1 VKSVNRRN
9 RLRRDRIGAL
19 IAIAALIVVAAGG
32 CGYQFGAAGS
42 SLPPQAKTIYVEK
55 FDNHTQYTGL
65 DDQLMR
71 YIKDEIAD
79 RKRLAVVDA
88 SADADLVLTGEVL
101 TLQSIPLATNAV
113 GEPITYT
120 ESIGAN
126 AKLTDAHTHQVIW
139 QSSGINAGEQIP
151 VVAGAVIT
159 TSPYFLQ
166 QNLRAQDIAK
176 LPDLQLAQ
184 TQRSFGRGEMMQLLA
199 QNLYASMSE
208 GF

>member
-1 VKSVNRRN
+1 VKSIIRQN
-9 RLRRDRIGAL
+9 RLRLDRLGAL
-19 IAIAALIVVAAGG
+19 LAIALAVGG

-42 SLPPQAKTIYVEK
+42 SLPKQAKTIYVEK
-55 FDNHTQYTGL
+55 FENHTHYTGL

-79 RKRLAVVDA
+79 RKRLAVVEG
-88 SADADLVLTGEVL
+88 SADADLLLTGEVL

-113 GEPITYT
+113 GEPITYN

-126 AKLTDAHTHQVIW
+126 ATRTDAHTHQVIW
-139 QSSGINAGEQIP
+139 LSSGINAGEQVP

-159 TSPYFLQ
+159 TSPNFLQ
-166 QNLRAQDIAK
+166 QNLRAQDIAN

-184 TQRSFGRGEMMQLLA
+184 TQRSFARGEMMQTLA
-199 QNLYASMSE
+199 QNLYASMTE

>member
-1 VKSVNRRN
+1 VKSFIRQN
-9 RLRRDRIGAL
+9 RLRLDRIGAL
-19 IAIAALIVVAAGG
+19 LAIALTAGG

-42 SLPPQAKTIYVEK
+42 SLPAQAKTIYVEK
-55 FDNHTQYTGL
+55 FDNHTHYTGL

-79 RKRLAVVDA
+79 RKRLALVDGPT
-88 SADADLVLTGEVL
+88 DADLVLAGEVL
-101 TLQSIPLATNAV
+101 TLQSIPLATNSV

-126 AKLTDAHTHQVIW
+126 ATLTDTHTHQVIW
-139 QSSGINAGEQIP
+139 QSSGINAGAQVP
-151 VVAGAVIT
+151 VVAGSVIT
-159 TSPYFLQ
+159 TSPRFLQ
-166 QNLRAQDIAK
+166 QNLRAQDIAN

-184 TQRSFGRGEMMQLLA
+184 TQRSFERGQMMEQLA
-199 QNLYASMSE
+199 QNLYASMTE